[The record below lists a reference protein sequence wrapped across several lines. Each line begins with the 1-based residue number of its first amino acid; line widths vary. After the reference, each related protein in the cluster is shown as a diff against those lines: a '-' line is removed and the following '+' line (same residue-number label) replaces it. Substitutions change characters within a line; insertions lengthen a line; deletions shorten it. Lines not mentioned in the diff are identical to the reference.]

1 MRQEFL
7 RLVGRRYKRG
17 LLILTSNRQ
26 ADARPEVLAGGGA
39 LTTTIQH
46 HFLVAQVN
54 GSRYRLTELD
64 AVLRSPVAVEPR
76 PEQAT

>member
-1 MRQEFL
+1 M
-7 RLVGRRYKRG
+7 GRRYKRG

-54 GSRYRLTELD
+54 GSRYRQPPLTELD